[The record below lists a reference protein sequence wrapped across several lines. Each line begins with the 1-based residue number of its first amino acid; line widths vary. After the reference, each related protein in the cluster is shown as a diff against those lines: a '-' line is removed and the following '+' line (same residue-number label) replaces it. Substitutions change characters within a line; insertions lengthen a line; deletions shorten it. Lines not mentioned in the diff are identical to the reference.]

1 MVQNTELYIVQS
13 DNMFNYE
20 PTLLDENTVNQ
31 FLLPLPE
38 SSENNQTSESTGPDL
53 LALHSCV
60 ICHEIFTTE
69 ADLLDHTISLHTSDN
84 SVEQLENTLLT
95 TTDHDRIETKNVQ
108 EQLCCISSD
117 GKGNVASRKLYT
129 MYVCDFC
136 SGLFADGD
144 ALDKHRLTCFIED
157 QNHYYEDQND
167 NCNLDTTAHGPIV
180 CYACDICGKQY
191 GSTEDLK
198 AHSLECHKPRAS
210 RRSYTNSGNTK
221 MWNCGSCNQLFATA
235 RELYRHKR
243 GEDRPPGAPLMA
255 YVCEECDKVLG
266 SMCALH
272 THKKMHKVTKP
283 GYPCRVCG
291 RRFNQSGHL
300 AIHMRMHT
308 GERPYPCDLC
318 PKAFKV
324 KFRLTVNYAAAVPT
338 HWNHQLAR
346 QDKTFR
352 RLNLLTTSGLGGEW
366 CSDIYRT
373 TITTAPITCKILHRA
388 SEVNALNSTIE
399 KSRQQQSGSSPPG
412 TNTSPA
418 FRRPYA
424 RTVHTLIHTG
434 EKPHECDICGTAFSP
449 LSVFL
454 PDPYIRNPYP
464 QEAGN
469 ALVTPMVFRVSMGGA
484 DCLPSG
490 NTLIQCSRKVTY
502 ENVANVSLKHLQQS
516 KDGCDKES
524 TCHHNYCWRSQ
535 HSAQL
540 ARATLSR
547 TCERH
552 AAAPPCDATTAASAR
567 RRSERAVPTTQ
578 TITVKEY

>member
-1 MVQNTELYIVQS
+1 MMFDPPDYPYKELSETYDPDDLLFTNDTVTNETLSNVHKSPSDVTTILNTVDNQLSFHSNDSGRFFNVENTNFFQENNTNMHPNTELYIVQS
-13 DNMFNYE
+13 DNLFNYE

-31 FLLPLPE
+31 FLLPLQDSTGKAKGNE
-38 SSENNQTSESTGPDL
+38 SAGPDL

-69 ADLLDHTISLHTSDN
+69 GDLLDHTISLHTSDN
-84 SVEQLENTLLT
+84 SLDQPMTLLPSESEKVPT
-95 TTDHDRIETKNVQ
+95 RSVQEPAHSNENFETEWLVCRMCERVLSTALEVEPT
-108 EQLCCISSD
+108 EQLCCIASD
-117 GKGNVASRKLYT
+117 GKSSVASRKLYT

-144 ALDKHRLTCFIED
+144 ALDKHRLTCYIED
-157 QNHYYEDQND
+157 QNNYYEDQTD
-167 NCNLDTTAHGPIV
+167 TCSVDTTVTRGPEV
-180 CYACDICGKQY
+180 CYSCDICGKQY
-191 GSTEDLK
+191 ASTEELK
-198 AHSLECHKPRAS
+198 LHSLECHRPPPPRTT
-210 RRSYTNSGNTK
+210 RRAYTNNGNSK

-324 KFRLTVNYAAAVPT
+324 KVERDDHRRTHTGEKPFACTACPKTFTAAARLRE
-338 HWNHQLAR
+338 HAR
-346 QDKTFR
+346 IHTDQR
-352 RLNLLTTSGLGGEW
+352 PYR
-366 CSDIYRT
+366 CDICG
-373 TITTAPITCKILHRA
+373 A
-388 SEVNALNSTIE
+388 
-399 KSRQQQSGSSPPG
+399 
-412 TNTSPA
+412 A

-434 EKPHECDICGTAFSP
+434 EKPHECDICGTAF
-449 LSVFL
+449 
-454 PDPYIRNPYP
+454 
-464 QEAGN
+464 
-469 ALVTPMVFRVSMGGA
+469 
-484 DCLPSG
+484 
-490 NTLIQCSRKVTY
+490 
-502 ENVANVSLKHLQQS
+502 
-516 KDGCDKES
+516 
-524 TCHHNYCWRSQ
+524 
-535 HSAQL
+535 
-540 ARATLSR
+540 
-547 TCERH
+547 
-552 AAAPPCDATTAASAR
+552 
-567 RRSERAVPTTQ
+567 RRSGDMWKHKRTLHGVQAV
-578 TITVKEY
+578 TIETDLKK

>member
-1 MVQNTELYIVQS
+1 MMFDPPDYPYKELSESYDPDDLLFTNVTDSNEILSSGNKNSQDVTTIMNSVENHLTFHSNDSGRYFNIENSSFFQENNLNMVQNTELYIVQS

-84 SVEQLENTLLT
+84 SVEQLENTLLP

-108 EQLCCISSD
+108 GPTQNNENFETEWLVCRMCERVLSTALEVEPTGKNNYAASPPMVRVTWHLASCILCMFAIS
-117 GKGNVASRKLYT
+117 VAVSSLMETLSTNIDSPASLKIRIIT
-129 MYVCDFC
+129 MR
-136 SGLFADGD
+136 
-144 ALDKHRLTCFIED
+144 H
-157 QNHYYEDQND
+157 QND

-324 KFRLTVNYAAAVPT
+324 KVERDD
-338 HWNHQLAR
+338 H
-346 QDKTFR
+346 R
-352 RLNLLTTSGLGGEW
+352 RT
-366 CSDIYRT
+366 
-373 TITTAPITCKILHRA
+373 
-388 SEVNALNSTIE
+388 
-399 KSRQQQSGSSPPG
+399 
-412 TNTSPA
+412 
-418 FRRPYA
+418 
-424 RTVHTLIHTG
+424 HTG
-434 EKPHECDICGTAFSP
+434 EKPFACTACPKTF
-449 LSVFL
+449 
-454 PDPYIRNPYP
+454 
-464 QEAGN
+464 
-469 ALVTPMVFRVSMGGA
+469 T
-484 DCLPSG
+484 
-490 NTLIQCSRKVTY
+490 
-502 ENVANVSLKHLQQS
+502 
-516 KDGCDKES
+516 
-524 TCHHNYCWRSQ
+524 
-535 HSAQL
+535 
-540 ARATLSR
+540 
-547 TCERH
+547 
-552 AAAPPCDATTAASAR
+552 AAARLREHAR
-567 RRSERAVPTTQ
+567 IHTDQRRSGDMWKHKRTLHGVQAVTDL
-578 TITVKEY
+578 KK